1 MGKKRDTY
9 RYTLWDRGKKVYIG
23 ITDDLARREQEHR
36 AERWRFTTMHREG
49 PVVTRETA
57 LEWEQNALEA
67 YRRGHGG
74 RNPRYNKQ

>member
-9 RYTLWDRGKKVYIG
+9 RYTLWDGRRKVYAG
-23 ITDDLARREQEHR
+23 TTENPDQRKQQHR
-36 AERWRFTTMHREG
+36 AKGWRFTTMHREG